1 MSESFVIEA
10 EVRVDEGKGASRR
23 LRRLEGKV
31 PGIIYGG
38 KEAASSISLI
48 RKDLEKMLEIETF
61 YASVLSINV
70 GGKEES
76 AILKDL
82 QRHPAKGFP
91 MHVDFMRVEANK
103 ALKVNVPLHFINE
116 DKCTGV
122 KLGGGM
128 IQHQATDI
136 EIQCLPK
143 DIPEYIE
150 VDMLEVEVGQIV
162 HLSDLT
168 FQRVWYQP
176 RLLWAR
182 IMTLPS
188 PLSMHP
194 KAASRMMKKTPMLVT
209 VMPRLVQIQP
219 GKTPKPKAK
228 TKTVHDWDPTHC
240 RAW

>member
-38 KEAASSISLI
+38 KDAASSISLI
-48 RKDLEKMLEIETF
+48 RKDLEKMLESEAF
-61 YASVLSINV
+61 YASVLSIKV
-70 GGKEES
+70 DGKEES

-103 ALKVNVPLHFINE
+103 VLKVNVPLHFINE

-168 FQRVWYQP
+168 
-176 RLLWAR
+176 
-182 IMTLPS
+182 LPEGVTS
-188 PLSMHP
+188 TALALGEDHDLAIASVNAP
-194 KAASRMMKKTPMLVT
+194 KG
-209 VMPRLVQIQP
+209 
-219 GKTPKPKAK
+219 GKSDDEEDVDAGDGDAEAGSESAEEESKAEGE
-228 TKTVHDWDPTHC
+228 D
-240 RAW
+240 